1 MKGSIGGPASR
12 TKAQQ
17 GRVAMGVLDFGR
29 RAPPSKVPK
38 MSDRWPDAVACGGR
52 VGRWDGVCRD
62 LSHEMIG
69 LLLVEPASVTGI
81 HREAQAREVIKRA
94 SCSLWGL
101 SASWAPRR
109 ALRRLG

>member
-1 MKGSIGGPASR
+1 
-12 TKAQQ
+12 
-17 GRVAMGVLDFGR
+17 MGILDFGR